1 MSDLVYLHST
11 PYLRETLRIGN
22 MLCKSCL
29 KVVEDILIIN
39 NIQIKQL
46 EMGQAEVLINQQTF
60 DRNSLNR
67 QLQAYDMFLIHSSE
81 EQLVDDTK
89 KAVVDLIHR
98 MNNVNSI
105 VQKSDYLV
113 ERLGVSYQKLS
124 RLFSKHEG
132 MTLEKYII
140 QHKIERIKQLINEGE
155 FSLSEIAYMMDY
167 SSVQYLSNQFKKHT
181 GLSVRDYRS
190 KNNI

>member
-1 MSDLVYLHST
+1 
-11 PYLRETLRIGN
+11 
-22 MLCKSCL
+22 
-29 KVVEDILIIN
+29 
-39 NIQIKQL
+39 
-46 EMGQAEVLINQQTF
+46 MGQAEVLINQQTF